1 MPAVTA
7 LQIEL
12 VQPRPPARLRERLAF
27 PLLVLGLVGCLI
39 GYAAVGVS
47 LLRFVAGL
55 LAQLS

>member
-1 MPAVTA
+1 VTA

-12 VQPRPPARLRERLAF
+12 VEPRPPARLRERLAF